1 MTNSS
6 KIWLKH
12 TDAES
17 FSSFNPNFF
26 PKNIVTSNTRQF
38 FFFIFFSKKKFR
50 RGERK
55 PTDPEERLNEEEVH
69 VLESFLEEAHANGTG
84 KLYRF
89 VKATKKQCLL

>member
-1 MTNSS
+1 MTNSLKS
-6 KIWLKH
+6 WLKH
-12 TDAES
+12 SDAES

-26 PKNIVTSNTRQF
+26 PKNIVTSNTRQ
-38 FFFIFFSKKKFR
+38 FFIFFSKKKFR